1 MASWVWSKKNITLNP
16 EVFWTWFKKNFG
28 LKPGLFCC
36 KKGPRPS
43 PKMSKIEKTDSTE
56 VWVHKKYV
64 FWMKSQD
71 QCYIYVVG
79 SYHHKSGLCYIAVK
93 SLWSDALDQF

>member
-1 MASWVWSKKNITLNP
+1 MDSVGSRYIRNGKLSLIKKKYHTNIQRSFGP
-16 EVFWTWFKKNFG
+16 DFKKNFG

-64 FWMKSQD
+64 F
-71 QCYIYVVG
+71 
-79 SYHHKSGLCYIAVK
+79 
-93 SLWSDALDQF
+93 